1 MAAVKRKTAADRVK
15 IGSGSCGGSYY
26 GNGGEMTPYCT
37 TFRGNSQGKKRRKKS
52 YKRKRQKTSY
62 HLYEDAKQRL
72 YYQALDP
79 EAYEAAV
86 KDLARKLN
94 I

>member
-15 IGSGSCGGSYY
+15 IGSGSCGGSY
-26 GNGGEMTPYCT
+26 GNGGELTPYYT
-37 TFRGNSQGKKRRKKS
+37 TFRGNSQGKKKRASKKRRK
-52 YKRKRQKTSY
+52 RHRTSY
-62 HLYEDAKQRL
+62 RLYEDAKQRL

-79 EAYEAAV
+79 EAYQAAV

>member
-15 IGSGSCGGSYY
+15 IGSGSCGESY
-26 GNGGEMTPYCT
+26 GDFRTPYYNIN
-37 TFRGNSQGKKRRKKS
+37 RGNSQGKKRRKKA
-52 YKRKRQKTSY
+52 YKRNRQKTSY